1 VGAGASLAPDARAIG
16 QIRRAERAA
25 ELLCRGVSPLDAA
38 AQVGYPDQPH
48 LTRSL
53 KRFVGRTPSQIA
65 ISARGGEPSFLF
77 KTASLAWAHTS
88 DAGHP
93 VLRER
98 TEQGDPVGK
107 IVVAEDVSVD
117 SVMQDPGEVGEIEVG
132 GWTTS
137 YWNDEL
143 AKLQT
148 DLLFA
153 SDALLLGR
161 VTYEGFAAAWTDVEH
176 EQGPFADKMNT
187 MPKYV
192 ASRTL
197 TGMEWNATPIRRD
210 VADEVAKL
218 K

>member
-1 VGAGASLAPDARAIG
+1 
-16 QIRRAERAA
+16 
-25 ELLCRGVSPLDAA
+25 
-38 AQVGYPDQPH
+38 
-48 LTRSL
+48 
-53 KRFVGRTPSQIA
+53 
-65 ISARGGEPSFLF
+65 
-77 KTASLAWAHTS
+77 
-88 DAGHP
+88 
-93 VLRER
+93 
-98 TEQGDPVGK
+98 VGK
-107 IVVAEDVSVD
+107 IVAAEYVSVD
-117 SVMQDPGEVGEIEVG
+117 GVMQDPGGVGEIEVG
-132 GWTTS
+132 GWTNP

-161 VTYEGFAAAWTDVEH
+161 VTYEGFAAAWPDVEH

-218 K
+218 KRDPGQNLLIYGSGSLVRLLLQHGLIDQLRLMIYPVVLGAGKLLFSDTGSKKELELAGVTTTSAGVVVVDYKKAPSVTQK